1 MDNRMKYCEVQVAK
15 EPTGKL
21 PGALFFNMPGKTKKY
36 GSALAGVA
44 QLVGVWSCNRKVAD
58 LIPSKGT

>member
-21 PGALFFNMPGKTKKY
+21 PGALFFNMPGKTKKIWKCPGWC
-36 GSALAGVA
+36 GS
-44 QLVGVWSCNRKVAD
+44 VGWSVV
-58 LIPSKGT
+58 L